1 MGEVHFTSDA
11 ELPPPFVYIAGV
23 ANFRD
28 LGGHP
33 IESSPLSHSIRK
45 NFIYRCGDLSRV
57 SPPGVKTLQE
67 LGIKNAYDL
76 RSYSEI
82 EKGQKAGTGGFAEW
96 DGCERV
102 FVPVRIYF

>member
-1 MGEVHFTSDA
+1 MTEAVLTTDA
-11 ELPPPFVYIAGV
+11 DLPAPFIYVEGV

-33 IESSPLSHSIRK
+33 VTSTHSIRQS
-45 NFIYRCGDLSRV
+45 FIYRCGDLSRV
-57 SPPGVKTLQE
+57 SSPGVNTLQE

-82 EKGQKAGTGGFAEW
+82 EKGQKEGKGGFAEW

-102 FVPVRIYF
+102 FVPVRIHF